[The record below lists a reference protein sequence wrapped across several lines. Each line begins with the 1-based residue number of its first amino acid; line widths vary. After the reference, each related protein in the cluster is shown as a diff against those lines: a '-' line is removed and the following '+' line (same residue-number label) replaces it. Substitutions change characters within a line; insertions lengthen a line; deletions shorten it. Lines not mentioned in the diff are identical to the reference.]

1 VPEDLLTRRERLE
14 ADILRGRS
22 DVYPPGFR
30 ELVEHYFRALIEA
43 RAAKEDG
50 AGTAPN

>member
-30 ELVEHYFRALIEA
+30 ELVERYFRALIEA
-43 RAAKEDG
+43 KADMEG
-50 AGTAPN
+50 EAGTRAN